1 MQFALQWEKPG
12 KLQQTE
18 MTVRQSLYS
27 SNPCPSVF
35 EEKARILQRFEYLDR
50 KRARAEMMKHPLW
63 AAALLVI
70 YALCC
75 AYLLLTIF
83 GEFGVPVLPSLF
95 G

>member
-1 MQFALQWEKPG
+1 
-12 KLQQTE
+12 
-18 MTVRQSLYS
+18 
-27 SNPCPSVF
+27 
-35 EEKARILQRFEYLDR
+35 
-50 KRARAEMMKHPLW
+50 MMKHPLW